1 MTALIVFE
9 FDHLMIR
16 VYSVKTVV
24 AVFIRIVPK
33 ELKSTETVFRIPTR
47 HGKPLKM
54 TIHKSLTRKIWKNP
68 GMV

>member
-16 VYSVKTVV
+16 VYNGKTVV

-47 HGKPLKM
+47 PGKP
-54 TIHKSLTRKIWKNP
+54 
-68 GMV
+68 

>member
-9 FDHLMIR
+9 FDHLMIG
-16 VYSVKTVV
+16 VYNGKTVV

-47 HGKPLKM
+47 PGKP
-54 TIHKSLTRKIWKNP
+54 
-68 GMV
+68 